1 MTSVDVLA
9 IKIDTGSVSSIRT
22 RNLTRENIIY
32 KSYKEKI
39 TSKVLLLYVVP
50 STQTAFAICIARQ
63 ILLLEKLPALGSSV
77 QMLRFLENVLEKISV
92 LGRASPESQKL
103 VVEKDTHLLDLYTC
117 QFFLLPHQPQP
128 YQGYNQTCTGSKGV
142 KTITGV

>member
-9 IKIDTGSVSSIRT
+9 IKIDTGSVFSIRT

-77 QMLRFLENVLEKISV
+77 QMLRFLEISV

-128 YQGYNQTCTGSKGV
+128 YQGYNQTCTNPTRS
-142 KTITGV
+142 